1 VIVNDRVISTGVPM
15 SQTPELQVRAPLQ
28 ERSRKTL
35 SRILDAAWELLE
47 EEGPDGMTVAAM
59 TRKAR
64 ASVGSFYARFGGKE
78 DLLGYMGEAA
88 LEEALVHCEDLAPG
102 SVTSSEGA
110 AGARVES
117 LVATL
122 TALYLEG
129 AGRRLALLEGI
140 EDPHPTRRSRLEARL
155 SHSFS
160 DNTPFSARR
169 SNLGVRIL
177 IGTLHD
183 VAARSFAE
191 EGEGGWKWPSREILE
206 NELVA
211 LLKPWLE
218 GPPADA
224 WHELEAG
231 ADEETAG
238 EPDEVEPEK
247 EPEEEASELDAKSA
261 EESASQPDQTVV
273 EPDPFDVWG

>member
-1 VIVNDRVISTGVPM
+1 LVIVNDLVIPSGAPM

-47 EEGPDGMTVAAM
+47 REGPDGLTVAAI
-59 TRKAR
+59 TRQAR

-102 SVTSSEGA
+102 TVTSSEGA
-110 AGARVES
+110 ARARVES
-117 LVATL
+117 LVETL

-129 AGRRLALLEGI
+129 AGRRLALLEGT

-160 DNTPFSARR
+160 ENTHFSAQR

-177 IGTLHD
+177 ISTLHD

-191 EGEGGWKWPSREILE
+191 EDDGDWKWPGRDILE

-211 LLKPWLE
+211 LLEPWLE

-224 WHELEAG
+224 WHELEA
-231 ADEETAG
+231 AEDERPRRE
-238 EPDEVEPEK
+238 
-247 EPEEEASELDAKSA
+247 EPEEEKSELAP
-261 EESASQPDQTVV
+261 ESPGESRPPDQVLV